1 MEAQQ
6 KKLNTA
12 QKDMVL
18 NALCQLVANQRDT
31 GRSLQDTAKDLI
43 EAARLINE
51 A

>member
-1 MEAQQ
+1 MEAEQ

-12 QKDMVL
+12 QKEMLL
-18 NALCQLVANQRDT
+18 NALCQLVANHRDS
-31 GRSLQDTAKDLI
+31 GRSLQNTAKDLI